1 MISILMSHAQKM
13 TNEPGEDIPYAIY
26 AWKYMCI

>member
-13 TNEPGEDIPYAIY
+13 TNKLGEDIPYAIY